1 MRIIAG
7 NSKINILSDQ
17 QNNSDFIVLAEVID
31 SVMGYEKPILV
42 KNSRD
47 LLIWFGDKF
56 KEYNYFKELLDEDNV
71 CLYLYRGI
79 ETGDS
84 EKIISNRYYY
94 IPDISPNTPETLAA
108 LPDSSCFWI
117 VGAEENQNLLPE
129 VGEEGVLYKVI
140 RVDGVNY
147 DPDYNIRYSYYQ
159 YIENAGTYILYD
171 SIDESKEIKSLQNRD
186 RLSVGYHEF
195 FSEDP
200 DTEEEIKK
208 SILSY
213 SYYNP
218 GIENSDYV
226 VDGEIRG
233 GKIENFDKLQETVL
247 SGHATRNL
255 STIYEDKMTSL
266 TLKSDPYFP
275 INSTEYPTI
284 NEKIGDEII
293 SKKLTYFFPGTTG
306 RVINSSN
313 PLPDLDGDG
322 IEDSFRDDLF
332 FINYIKLADRD
343 DIPTPTHLANDDFTS
358 GICELDDI
366 EGYLNSIG
374 RTYES
379 LIDSGDYTSK
389 LNPNSPCFVR
399 YNEFHNMPKGFTV
412 KSNFILDQK
421 DIYDFYVHDNEIYR
435 FESKTIG
442 KGSEDIKVEI
452 KWIETYTEKNNIYSI
467 TISRYDYQEFYEGPL
482 DEEFGFERLDYKISK
497 DSKLVRFKIIPRT
510 EPEQGWPEG
519 EWELKGA
526 YTEETSDSEYS
537 FNIMCK
543 SLEDFPPDFILIP
556 NKGKA
561 PSENRILDW
570 TETLNCQALI
580 TNNKDDVEGNLDLGE
595 DLENRLIHF
604 YNQIRYDGEYR
615 PGYYI
620 FLKSLLSQDRYI
632 PNSTRI
638 VYHFPED
645 ELDSKDENYEEAVEN
660 FYEKLERYRSN
671 SLSLNNYY
679 YYYDYYFPGE
689 NYSTTPLVRFVISKI
704 TRELEKNKWKIIGEK
719 ANKVSEDTIYPILRA
734 IQSRF
739 SIIRSIE
746 INNFIVDGISRTVEA
761 SITTTLSDIISSDV
775 SFDIILNYSKLN
787 N

>member
-17 QNNSDFIVLAEVID
+17 QNNNDFIVLAEVID
-31 SVMGYEKPILV
+31 STMGYEKPILV

-79 ETGDS
+79 ETGSSD
-84 EKIISNRYYY
+84 KYIIDKYYY

-108 LPDSSCFWI
+108 LEDSTCFWI
-117 VGAEENQNLLPE
+117 EGAENNINLLPE
-129 VGEEGVLYKVI
+129 IGEEDCLYKVI
-140 RVDGVNY
+140 RSDGVNY
-147 DPDYNIRYSYYQ
+147 DPEYNIRYSYYQ
-159 YIENAGTYILYD
+159 YAINSGSYLLYD
-171 SIDESKEIKSLQNRD
+171 SLDETLEIKSLQNRD
-186 RLSVGYHEF
+186 RLSVGYYKVRGAK
-195 FSEDP
+195 
-200 DTEEEIKK
+200 EEIT
-208 SILSY
+208 Y

-218 GIENSDYV
+218 GMDYV
-226 VDGEIRG
+226 TKATSNTGTILVGD
-233 GKIENFDKLQETVL
+233 FDKVQEKIL
-247 SGHATRNL
+247 AGHATRHL
-255 STIYEDKMTSL
+255 RISGKEVTEESL
-266 TLKSDPYFP
+266 KEDPYIPLKDDGTYEIPTQEDRELTYFYEEPIEDEALGPGGGGFIINDSSVFINGSVKYSCLVTDKSATNIYSALATENFDNTYRNVVVNRFP
-275 INSTEYPTI
+275 PRINSTEY
-284 NEKIGDEII
+284 
-293 SKKLTYFFPGTTG
+293 
-306 RVINSSN
+306 V
-313 PLPDLDGDG
+313 G
-322 IEDSFRDDLF
+322 IEYSDIIGLDTVISPNIPFGSFKYF
-332 FINYIKLADRD
+332 
-343 DIPTPTHLANDDFTS
+343 
-358 GICELDDI
+358 
-366 EGYLNSIG
+366 
-374 RTYES
+374 
-379 LIDSGDYTSK
+379 
-389 LNPNSPCFVR
+389 
-399 YNEFHNMPKGFTV
+399 NEFYNMPKGF
-412 KSNFILDQK
+412 KIEPDFLLNQQ
-421 DIYDFYVHDNEIYR
+421 DIYGYYVEGGEVYR

-467 TISRYDYQEFYEGPL
+467 TISRYDYQEFFEGPL
-482 DEEFGFERLDYKISK
+482 EDEFGYERLDYKISR
-497 DSKLVRFKIIPRT
+497 DSKLVRFKIIPAT
-510 EPEQGWPEG
+510 MPEGGWPEG

-526 YTEETSDSEYS
+526 YTEESCNSEYS
-537 FNIMCK
+537 FNLMCK
-543 SLEDFPPDFILIP
+543 SLEDFPPDFILVP
-556 NKGKA
+556 DKRKA

-580 TNNKDDVEGNLDLGE
+580 TNNKDDIDGNLDLGE

-604 YNQIRYDGEYR
+604 YNQIRYDGEYK

-620 FLKSLLSQDRYI
+620 FLKGLLSQDVYI

-645 ELDSKDENYEEAVEN
+645 ELDPKDENYEEAVEN

-671 SLSLNNYY
+671 SLNLNNYY

-689 NYSTTPLVRFVISKI
+689 NYSTTPLVRFVISKV

-719 ANKVSEDTIYPILRA
+719 ANKISEETMYPILRA
-734 IQSRF
+734 IQNRF

-746 INNFIVDGISRTVEA
+746 IESFIVDGISRTVEA

>member
-31 SVMGYEKPILV
+31 STIGYEKPILV

-79 ETGDS
+79 ETGPSD
-84 EKIISNRYYY
+84 KYIIDKYYY
-94 IPDISPNTPETLAA
+94 IPDVSPNTSETLAA
-108 LPDSSCFWI
+108 LEDSTCFWI
-117 VGAEENQNLLPE
+117 EGAENNINLLPE
-129 VGEEGVLYKVI
+129 IGEEDCLYKVI
-140 RVDGVNY
+140 RSDGVNY
-147 DPDYNIRYSYYQ
+147 DPEYNIRYSYYQ
-159 YIENAGTYILYD
+159 YAINSGSYLLYD
-171 SIDESKEIKSLQNRD
+171 SLDETLEIKSLQNRD
-186 RLSVGYHEF
+186 RLSVGYYQARGQ
-195 FSEDP
+195 S
-200 DTEEEIKK
+200 T
-208 SILSY
+208 ILTY

-218 GIENSDYV
+218 GMDYV
-226 VDGEIRG
+226 SLKNPGSGSIIVD
-233 GKIENFDKLQETVL
+233 NFDEFQETVL
-247 SGHATRNL
+247 SGHATRHFRISGKEVTEESL
-255 STIYEDKMTSL
+255 KKDPHIPLKEDGTYEIPKL
-266 TLKSDPYFP
+266 
-275 INSTEYPTI
+275 N
-284 NEKIGDEII
+284 GRQ
-293 SKKLTYFFPGTTG
+293 LTYFYEEPIGYGMSGGGHGGT
-306 RVINSSN
+306 VITPDTLYVSNKIKCNCLVEDSSLTN
-313 PLPDLDGDG
+313 IPSSLAVEGFNGAYQNVIINRRPIPVNMTEYNG
-322 IEDSFRDDLF
+322 IEYS
-332 FINYIKLADRD
+332 
-343 DIPTPTHLANDDFTS
+343 DI
-358 GICELDDI
+358 
-366 EGYLNSIG
+366 IG
-374 RTYES
+374 
-379 LIDSGDYTSK
+379 IDSTLS
-389 LNPNSPCFVR
+389 PNTPDGGFR
-399 YNEFHNMPKGFTV
+399 RFNEFYNMPEGFKV
-412 KSNFILDQK
+412 EPDFLLDQK
-421 DIYDFYVHDNEIYR
+421 DIYDYYVDGREVYR

-452 KWIETYTEKNNIYSI
+452 KWIETYTEKNNIYSV

-482 DEEFGFERLDYKISK
+482 EDEFGYERLDYKISR
-497 DSKLVRFKIIPRT
+497 DSKLVRFKIIPAT
-510 EPEQGWPEG
+510 MPEWGWPEG

-526 YTEETSDSEYS
+526 YTEESCNSEYS
-537 FNIMCK
+537 FNLMCK
-543 SLEDFPPDFILIP
+543 SLEDFPPDFILVP
-556 NKGKA
+556 DKGKV

-570 TETLNCQALI
+570 TKTLNCQALI

-645 ELDSKDENYEEAVEN
+645 ELDPKDENYEEAVEN
-660 FYEKLERYRSN
+660 FYDKLERYRSN
-671 SLSLNNYY
+671 SLNLNNYY

-689 NYSTTPLVRFVISKI
+689 NYFTTPLVRFVISKI

-719 ANKVSEDTIYPILRA
+719 ANKVSEDTMYPILRA
-734 IQSRF
+734 IQGRF

>member
-31 SVMGYEKPILV
+31 SIIGYEKPILV

-79 ETGDS
+79 ETGPSD
-84 EKIISNRYYY
+84 KYIIDKYYY
-94 IPDISPNTPETLAA
+94 IPDVSPNTSETLAA
-108 LPDSSCFWI
+108 LEDSTCFWI
-117 VGAEENQNLLPE
+117 EGAENNINLLPE
-129 VGEEGVLYKVI
+129 IGEEDCLYKVI
-140 RVDGVNY
+140 RSDGVNY
-147 DPDYNIRYSYYQ
+147 DPEYNIRYSYYQ
-159 YIENAGTYILYD
+159 YAINSGSYLLYD
-171 SIDESKEIKSLQNRD
+171 SLDETLEIKSLQNRD
-186 RLSVGYHEF
+186 RLSVGYYQARGQ
-195 FSEDP
+195 S
-200 DTEEEIKK
+200 T
-208 SILSY
+208 ILTY

-218 GIENSDYV
+218 GMDYV
-226 VDGEIRG
+226 SSKNPGSGSIIVD
-233 GKIENFDKLQETVL
+233 NFDEFQETVL
-247 SGHATRNL
+247 SGHATRHFRISGKEVTEESL
-255 STIYEDKMTSL
+255 KKDPHIPLKEDGTYEIPKL
-266 TLKSDPYFP
+266 
-275 INSTEYPTI
+275 N
-284 NEKIGDEII
+284 GRQ
-293 SKKLTYFFPGTTG
+293 LTYFYEEPIGYGMSGGGHGGTVITPDTLYVSNKIKCNCLVEDSSLTNIPSSLAVEG
-306 RVINSSN
+306 FNGAYQNVIINRRPIPVNMTEYNGIEYSDIIGINSILSPN
-313 PLPDLDGDG
+313 TPDGG
-322 IEDSFRDDLF
+322 FRRF
-332 FINYIKLADRD
+332 
-343 DIPTPTHLANDDFTS
+343 
-358 GICELDDI
+358 
-366 EGYLNSIG
+366 
-374 RTYES
+374 
-379 LIDSGDYTSK
+379 
-389 LNPNSPCFVR
+389 
-399 YNEFHNMPKGFTV
+399 NEFYNMPEGFKV
-412 KSNFILDQK
+412 EPDFLLDQK
-421 DIYDFYVHDNEIYR
+421 DIYDYYVDGREVYR

-442 KGSEDIKVEI
+442 EGSEDIKVEI
-452 KWIETYTEKNNIYSI
+452 KWIETYTEKNNIYSV

-482 DEEFGFERLDYKISK
+482 EDEFGYERLDYKISR
-497 DSKLVRFKIIPRT
+497 DSKLVRFKIIPAT
-510 EPEQGWPEG
+510 MPEWGWPEG

-526 YTEETSDSEYS
+526 YTEENCNSEYS
-537 FNIMCK
+537 FNLMCK
-543 SLEDFPPDFILIP
+543 SLEDFPPDFILVP
-556 NKGKA
+556 DKEKV

-570 TETLNCQALI
+570 TKTLNCQALI

-620 FLKSLLSQDRYI
+620 FLKSLLSQDKYI

-645 ELDSKDENYEEAVEN
+645 ELDPKDENYEEAVEN
-660 FYEKLERYRSN
+660 FYDKLERYRSN
-671 SLSLNNYY
+671 SLNLNNYY

-719 ANKVSEDTIYPILRA
+719 ANKVSEDTMYPILRA
-734 IQSRF
+734 IQGRF